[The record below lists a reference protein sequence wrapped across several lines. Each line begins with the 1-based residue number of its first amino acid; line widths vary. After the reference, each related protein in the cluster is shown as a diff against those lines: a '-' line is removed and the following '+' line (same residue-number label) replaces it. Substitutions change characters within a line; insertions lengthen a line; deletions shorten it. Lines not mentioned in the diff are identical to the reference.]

1 MLVLRPVALADL
13 PQLQQLA
20 RDSLVGVSSLP
31 DDSDCLQQ
39 KILDSVAS
47 FSNDVQENG
56 GETYCFVLEDPQHQ
70 RLLGCAEIVAT
81 AGHTQPFYSLR
92 NRPFVSASREL
103 NIHNGVPA
111 LSLCQ
116 DLSPHTLLRGFHI
129 DHELARSAFAQLLS
143 RARLLFIAAHPQR
156 FSDAVLSEIVGYSDA
171 QGQSPFW
178 DALGSH
184 FFNLTYAEAEHLRG
198 TQDRTLLAEMMPHYP
213 IYVPMLPPQAQA
225 CIGRVHPDDQA
236 ACAILED
243 EGFEIHSY
251 VDLFDAGPTLIART
265 PNIRSIARSR
275 VVSAQRGSPQRGQTP
290 YLVSND
296 RLADYRAMLVEL
308 DCSDGQPIVLDAAT
322 LNALQLKDGSPLR
335 LIAL

>member
-13 PQLQQLA
+13 PRLQQLA
-20 RDSLVGVSSLP
+20 RDSLLGLTSLP
-31 DDSDCLQQ
+31 DDSHCLRQ

-47 FSNDVQENG
+47 FSSDVQENG
-56 GETYCFVLEDPQHQ
+56 GQSYCFVLEDPQCQ
-70 RLLGCAEIVAT
+70 RLLGCAEIIAT
-81 AGHTQPFYSLR
+81 AGFRQPFYSLR

-103 NIHNGVPA
+103 NIRHGVPA

-116 DLSPHTLLRGFHI
+116 DLSPHTLLRGLHI
-129 DHELARSAFAQLLS
+129 DRELARSDYAHLLS

-156 FSDAVLSEIVGYSDA
+156 FADAVFSEIVGYSDA

-213 IYVPMLPPQAQA
+213 IYVPMLPAPAQA
-225 CIGRVHPDDQA
+225 CIGRVHPDDQV
-236 ACAILED
+236 ACDILQA
-243 EGFEIHSY
+243 EGFETHSY

-265 PNIRSIARSR
+265 PSIRSIARSR
-275 VVSAQRGSPQRGQTP
+275 VTSARLGSSQRGRTT
-290 YLVSND
+290 YLASND
-296 RLADYRAMLVEL
+296 RLSDYRAMLVEL
-308 DCSDGQPIVLDAAT
+308 DGDADQPVVLDAAT
-322 LNALQLKDGSPLR
+322 LSALQLQDGSPLR